1 MSGFQGLSTLVAC
14 PRCDKTPL
22 AATGDG
28 LKCGGCKTGFP
39 SVGGIPWLFAEPEA
53 ALGEWRNRLH
63 FALQKLARDAEN
75 MAAELK
81 DEGLGALTRRRLTLQ
96 RTAADDHRNRLRELL
111 APLDVHSS
119 PASYETYLA
128 LRTRLPADQGIATY
142 YANVH
147 RDWCWGEEENRASLE
162 VVLDL
167 AADGEFGK
175 VLVLGAGAGRLAY
188 DIHMATDAECT
199 IAMDFNP
206 LLALV
211 ARRVTGGES
220 LALYEFP
227 LAARTLEDVAKLRT
241 LAAPEAVRDGF
252 HLVLADALRPP
263 FASQSFDTVVTPWLI
278 DILDDDLPDQ
288 AARINNLLGEGGS
301 WINFGSLAFDHAS
314 RRRCYSREETLEVI
328 GSSGF
333 DAPEALDRE
342 IPYMCSPSSRHAR
355 RETVFAFAA
364 RKTGGVERPARHKA
378 LPDWLVTGKDPVP
391 LTPSFRSQAM
401 ATRIH
406 AYIMALIDGK
416 RSMRDMADIL
426 EQQKLLTRDEA
437 LPALRNFLKKMY
449 EDSRKGAA

>member
-1 MSGFQGLSTLVAC
+1 MSGFQGPSNLFAC

-22 AATGDG
+22 DAAGDS
-28 LKCGGCKTGFP
+28 LKCGGCKTEFP
-39 SVGGIPWLFAEPEA
+39 SVGGIPWLFAEPA
-53 ALGEWRNRLH
+53 ATLGEWRNRLH
-63 FALQKLARDAEN
+63 FALQKLARESEN
-75 MAAELK
+75 IAAELK
-81 DEGLGALTRRRLTLQ
+81 DEELGVLTRQRLTLQ
-96 RTAADDHRNRLRELL
+96 RTAADDHRNRIRELL

-119 PASYETYLA
+119 PASYESYLA

-147 RDWCWGEEENRASLE
+147 RDWCWGDEENRASLQ

-167 AADGEFGK
+167 AANGEFGK

-199 IAMDFNP
+199 IATDFNP

-211 ARRVTGGES
+211 ARRITSGET

-227 LAARTLEDVAKLRT
+227 LAPRTLEDVANLRR

-252 HLVLADALRPP
+252 GLVLADALRPP
-263 FASQSFDTVVTPWLI
+263 FAAQSFDTVVTPWLI
-278 DILDDDLPDQ
+278 DILDDDLPAQ
-288 AARINNLLGEGGS
+288 SARINGLLKEGGA

-314 RRRCYSREETLEVI
+314 RRRCYSREETIEVI
-328 GSSGF
+328 ESSGF
-333 DAPEALDRE
+333 AAPDTLDRE

-364 RKTGGVERPARHKA
+364 RKTGGVKRPSRHKA
-378 LPDWLVTGKDPVP
+378 LPDWLVTGKEPVP
-391 LTPSFRSQAM
+391 LTPSFQSQAM

-416 RSMRDMADIL
+416 RSMQDMAEIL
-426 EQQKLLTRDEA
+426 EQQKLLARDEA